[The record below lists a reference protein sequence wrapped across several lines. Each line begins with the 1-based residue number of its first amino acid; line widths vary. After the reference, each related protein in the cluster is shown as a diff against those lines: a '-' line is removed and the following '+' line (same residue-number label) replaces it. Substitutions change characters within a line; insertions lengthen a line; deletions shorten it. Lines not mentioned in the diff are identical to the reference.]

1 MTLNDTE
8 LFLCIDPELAR
19 YTWIILDEAH
29 ERTLNTDILFGVVK
43 KAQALRNV
51 PGADRPL
58 RVIAMSATLDAGLF
72 SKFFQNAPVLYV
84 TGRQHPV
91 NVRHASQTY
100 DDWQNATLSTVF
112 HVRRTKSPILMAMV
126 SLFYK

>member
-1 MTLNDTE
+1 MEILIKSIAIQLHVFMIT
-8 LFLCIDPELAR
+8 DPQLTR
-19 YTWIILDEAH
+19 YTWIVLDEAH

-43 KAQALRNV
+43 KAQALRNA
-51 PGADRPL
+51 PGAERPL

-72 SKFFQNAPVLYV
+72 SRFFHNAPVLYV

-100 DDWQNATLSTVF
+100 DDWQNATMSTVF
-112 HVRRTKSPILMAMV
+112 HVR
-126 SLFYK
+126 